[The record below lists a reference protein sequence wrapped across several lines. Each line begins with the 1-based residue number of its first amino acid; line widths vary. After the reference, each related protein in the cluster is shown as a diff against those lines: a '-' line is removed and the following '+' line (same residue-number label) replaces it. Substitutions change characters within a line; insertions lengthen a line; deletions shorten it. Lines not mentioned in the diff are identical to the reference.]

1 MRTYNTRYKMLRFLF
16 YLSIAICV
24 LQATTAIADEVAV
37 SASVDRKIVP
47 VGGRILLTVEVDGV
61 QSIYAP
67 ELPDMEGFQSRYQGP
82 NSQISIVNGQISASI
97 KHRYGLTAL
106 KVGKYT
112 INSIEVTYKG
122 KSYRTEPITVE
133 IIKRGAAERKRGDP
147 QGDELKD
154 HIYLTLTAA
163 KERVYLNEA
172 FPITIKLYH
181 RQIEVREIE
190 YPTFIASAF
199 SVREFTEPSRTEEV
213 IDGVGFYRLNFET
226 VVYPVSTGQLTF
238 GPAQLKCNLVL
249 KEQSRRRNSI
259 YDDEIFFNHSPFDNF
274 FGRAEKRPI
283 VLKSEPLKITV
294 RAHPPDGKP
303 RDYSGAVGQY
313 TLQVEAKPREVKV
326 GEPITLTMHVTG
338 SGNIETVSLPQIFG
352 LDRFKT
358 YDPQIK
364 TDDHGKSFEQVLIP
378 EDESIEAIPEI
389 RFSYFD
395 PEREKYHTIKGGE
408 IPIHVTAIAGEE
420 GLKIVDLPGAEKTV
434 KREKL
439 GRDLLYIKDS
449 MKGLQRGNTYLY
461 QNSLF
466 LFAQT
471 LPLIAFVGVL
481 IYQKRK
487 DKLTGD
493 IIYARRRQ
501 APRKA
506 KKGLDAARK
515 LAGAGQS
522 GAFCD
527 VIFKSMQEYIG
538 NLFAY
543 TAAGITSEVVEELR
557 NHGVTEDALEK
568 LRAFFESCD
577 SVRYAAE
584 EISQEQMQRLL
595 TLTEET
601 MNLLSERST

>member
-1 MRTYNTRYKMLRFLF
+1 MKTNYKYKLLRFFTVLF
-16 YLSIAICV
+16 IGTPF
-24 LQATTAIADEVAV
+24 LQNTTAIAEQIAV

-47 VGGRILLTVEVDGV
+47 VGGRIQLTVEVDGV
-61 QSIYAP
+61 QSINAP
-67 ELPDMEGFQSRYQGP
+67 ELPEMEGFQSRYQGP
-82 NSQISIVNGQISASI
+82 NSQISIVNGQISALI

-106 KVGKYT
+106 KVGEYT

-133 IIKRGAAERKRGDP
+133 VIKRGAAERKKGDP

-172 FPITIKLYH
+172 LPITIKLYH
-181 RQIEVREIE
+181 RQVEVREIE
-190 YPTFIASAF
+190 YPTFLASAF

-213 IDGVGFYRLNFET
+213 IDGVRFYCLNFET
-226 VVYPVSTGQLTF
+226 VVYPASSGQLTF

-283 VLKSEPLKITV
+283 VLKSEPLKISV
-294 RAHPPDGKP
+294 LAHPQDGKP
-303 RDYSGAVGQY
+303 RDFSGAVGRY
-313 TLQVEAKPREVKV
+313 TLQAEAKPTEVKV
-326 GEPITLTMHVTG
+326 GEPITLTMRVTG
-338 SGNIETVSLPQIFG
+338 RGNMETVSLPNIYG
-352 LDRFKT
+352 LNRFKT

-364 TDDHGKSFEQVLIP
+364 TDERGKSFEQVLIP
-378 EDESIEAIPEI
+378 EDESVKAIPEI

-395 PEREKYHTIKGGE
+395 PEGERYHTIKKAE
-408 IPIHVTAIAGEE
+408 IPLHVTAIAGEE

-439 GRDLLYIKDS
+439 GRDILYIKDS
-449 MKGLQRGNTYLY
+449 MKGVQRGNTYLY

-515 LAGAGQS
+515 LARAGQT

-527 VIFKSMQEYIG
+527 VIFRTMQEYIG
-538 NLFAY
+538 DQFAFPS
-543 TAAGITSEVVEELR
+543 AGITSEVVEELGK
-557 NHGVTEDALEK
+557 HGVKEDVQDK
-568 LRAFFESCD
+568 LRDFFESCD
-577 SVRYAAE
+577 SVRYASE

-595 TLTEET
+595 TLTEES
-601 MNLLSERST
+601 MKLLSDRSN

>member
-1 MRTYNTRYKMLRFLF
+1 MKTNCKYKLLRFLT
-16 YLSIAICV
+16 V
-24 LQATTAIADEVAV
+24 LLIGTPFLQNTTAIAEQIAV

-47 VGGRILLTVEVDGV
+47 VGGRIQLTVEVDGV
-61 QSIYAP
+61 QSINAP

-82 NSQISIVNGQISASI
+82 NSQISIVNGQISALI

-133 IIKRGAAERKRGDP
+133 VIKRGAAERKKGDP

-213 IDGVGFYRLNFET
+213 IDGVRFYCLNFET

-303 RDYSGAVGQY
+303 RDFSGAVGQY
-313 TLQVEAKPREVKV
+313 TLQVEAKPRGVKV
-326 GEPITLTMHVTG
+326 GEPITLTIHVTG
-338 SGNIETVSLPQIFG
+338 RGNIETVSLPRIFG

-378 EDESIEAIPEI
+378 EDASIEAIPEI

-395 PEREKYHTIKGGE
+395 PEHEKYHTIKKGE

-420 GLKIVDLPGAEKTV
+420 RLKIVDLPSAEKTV
-434 KREKL
+434 TREKL
-439 GRDLLYIKDS
+439 GRDILYIKDS

-493 IIYARRRQ
+493 ISYARQRQ

-506 KKGLDAARK
+506 KKGLEAAKK
-515 LAGAGQS
+515 LAGAGQT

-527 VIFKSMQEYIG
+527 VIFKTMQEYIG
-538 NLFAY
+538 DQFALPS
-543 TAAGITSEVVEELR
+543 AGITSEVVAALQK
-557 NHGVTEDALEK
+557 HGVKEDVQDK
-568 LRAFFESCD
+568 LRDFFESCD
-577 SVRYAAE
+577 SVRYASE

-595 TLTEET
+595 TLTEES
-601 MNLLSERST
+601 MKLLSDRSN

>member
-1 MRTYNTRYKMLRFLF
+1 M
-16 YLSIAICV
+16 
-24 LQATTAIADEVAV
+24 
-37 SASVDRKIVP
+37 
-47 VGGRILLTVEVDGV
+47 
-61 QSIYAP
+61 
-67 ELPDMEGFQSRYQGP
+67 
-82 NSQISIVNGQISASI
+82 
-97 KHRYGLTAL
+97 
-106 KVGKYT
+106 
-112 INSIEVTYKG
+112 
-122 KSYRTEPITVE
+122 
-133 IIKRGAAERKRGDP
+133 
-147 QGDELKD
+147 
-154 HIYLTLTAA
+154 
-163 KERVYLNEA
+163 
-172 FPITIKLYH
+172 
-181 RQIEVREIE
+181 
-190 YPTFIASAF
+190 
-199 SVREFTEPSRTEEV
+199 
-213 IDGVGFYRLNFET
+213 
-226 VVYPVSTGQLTF
+226 
-238 GPAQLKCNLVL
+238 
-249 KEQSRRRNSI
+249 
-259 YDDEIFFNHSPFDNF
+259 
-274 FGRAEKRPI
+274 
-283 VLKSEPLKITV
+283 KSEPLKITV
-294 RAHPPDGKP
+294 RAHPLDGKP
-303 RDYSGAVGQY
+303 RDFSGAVGQY

-338 SGNIETVSLPQIFG
+338 SGNIETVSLPQIYG

-364 TDDHGKSFEQVLIP
+364 TGEHGKSFEQVLIP

-395 PEREKYHTIKGGE
+395 PEHEKYHTIKKEE
-408 IPIHVTAIAGEE
+408 IPIRVTAIAGEE

-439 GRDLLYIKDS
+439 GRDILYIKDS
-449 MKGLQRGNTYLY
+449 MKGVQRGNTYLY

-515 LAGAGQS
+515 LAGAGQT

-538 NLFAY
+538 DQFALPS
-543 TAAGITSEVVEELR
+543 AGITSEVVEELGK
-557 NHGVTEDALEK
+557 HGVKEDAQEK
-568 LRAFFESCD
+568 LRDFFESCD
-577 SVRYAAE
+577 SVRFAPE

-595 TLTEET
+595 TLTEES
-601 MNLLSERST
+601 MNLLSESST

>member
-24 LQATTAIADEVAV
+24 LQATTAFADEVAV

-47 VGGRILLTVEVDGV
+47 VGGRILLTVDVDGV
-61 QSIYAP
+61 QSINAP
-67 ELPDMEGFQSRYQGP
+67 ELPDIEGFQSRYQGP

-133 IIKRGAAERKRGDP
+133 IIKRRAAERKKGYP

-154 HIYLTLTAA
+154 NIYLTLTAA

-190 YPTFIASAF
+190 YPTFLASAF

-213 IDGVGFYRLNFET
+213 IDGVRFYCLNFET

-259 YDDEIFFNHSPFDNF
+259 YDDEIFFNHSPFDSV

-294 RAHPPDGKP
+294 RAHPLDGKP
-303 RDYSGAVGQY
+303 RDFSGAVGQY

-395 PEREKYHTIKGGE
+395 PEREKYHTIKKGE

-439 GRDLLYIKDS
+439 GRDILYIKDS

-461 QNSLF
+461 QNSMF

-471 LPLIAFVGVL
+471 LPLIAFFGVL

-515 LAGAGQS
+515 LAGAGQT
-522 GAFCD
+522 GAFCEI
-527 VIFKSMQEYIG
+527 IFRTMQEYIG
-538 NLFAY
+538 DLFAY
-543 TAAGITSEVVEELR
+543 PAAGITSEVVEELR
-557 NHGVTEDALEK
+557 KHGVTEDALEK
-568 LRAFFESCD
+568 LRALFESCD
-577 SVRYAAE
+577 SVRYASE
-584 EISQEQMQRLL
+584 EINQEQMQRLL
-595 TLTEET
+595 SLTEEA

>member
-1 MRTYNTRYKMLRFLF
+1 MKTNYKYKLLRFLTVF
-16 YLSIAICV
+16 FIGTPF
-24 LQATTAIADEVAV
+24 LQNPTAIAEQIAV

-47 VGGRILLTVEVDGV
+47 VGGKIQLTVEVDGI
-61 QSIYAP
+61 QSINPP

-122 KSYRTEPITVE
+122 KNYRTEPITVE
-133 IIKRGAAERKRGDP
+133 VIKRAAAQRKKGGP
-147 QGDELKD
+147 EGDELKD
-154 HIYLTLTAA
+154 RIYLTLTAA
-163 KERVYLNEA
+163 KEKVYLNEA
-172 FPITIKLYH
+172 FPITVRLYH

-190 YPTFIASAF
+190 YPTLLTSAF
-199 SVREFTEPSRTEEV
+199 SVRGFTEPSRTEEV
-213 IDGVGFYRLNFET
+213 IDGVRFYCLNFET
-226 VVYPVSTGQLTF
+226 VVYPVSTGQLTL
-238 GPAQLKCNLVL
+238 GPAQLKCSLVL
-249 KEQSRRRNSI
+249 KEQSRRRNSLF
-259 YDDEIFFNHSPFDNF
+259 DDEMFFNQSSFDDF
-274 FGRAEKRPI
+274 FGRAEKRAI
-283 VLKSEPLKITV
+283 VLKSEPLRITV
-294 RAHPPDGKP
+294 GAHPQDGKP
-303 RDYSGAVGQY
+303 RDFSGAVGQY

-338 SGNIETVSLPQIFG
+338 RGNIETVSLPQIYG

-358 YDPQIK
+358 YNPQIK
-364 TDDHGKSFEQVLIP
+364 TGEHGKSFEQVLIP

-395 PEREKYHTIKGGE
+395 PEREKYHTIKKGE

-439 GRDLLYIKDS
+439 GRDILYIKDS
-449 MKGLQRGNTYLY
+449 MKGVQRGNTYLY
-461 QNSLF
+461 QNGLF

-515 LAGAGQS
+515 LAGAGQT
-522 GAFCD
+522 GAFCEI
-527 VIFKSMQEYIG
+527 IFRTMQEYIG
-538 NLFAY
+538 DLFAY
-543 TAAGITSEVVEELR
+543 PAAGITSEVVEELR
-557 NHGVTEDALEK
+557 KHGVTEDALEK
-568 LRAFFESCD
+568 LRALFESCD
-577 SVRYAAE
+577 SVRYASE
-584 EISQEQMQRLL
+584 EISRAQMQRLL
-595 TLTEET
+595 TLTEEA
-601 MNLLSERST
+601 MNLLSESST